1 MHVMAANSKHIAKLI
16 GPTFVALAITEGL
29 NLHLFQNT
37 QAVVVYLN
45 GTLLFI
51 AGLAILRV
59 HNVWT
64 REWPMLVTLTGWF
77 GVLAGLGRMIAPASA
92 HSTGPGAYLV
102 LIVLLAIGSFL
113 SVKAYSRTEKGHLK
127 KSAIVVCVVL
137 GAAGAWA
144 FVQYRTDIAQQWN
157 RVSTNSQIA
166 ETPCGPIE
174 YATAGSGLPLLAVHG
189 AGGGFDQGLD
199 FVQDLP
205 QRNIKVIAM
214 SRFGYLRTPL
224 PADASAEA
232 QADAHLC
239 LMNALGI
246 SRAAIAGVSAG
257 APSAMQFAIRHP
269 EQTAALFL
277 MVPAAY
283 RPDPAAPDSP
293 TTQVRSLTTPP
304 WTAFLFDTALRSDL
318 LFWLTIRLAPDITLG
333 SILATPPEVVK
344 GADRSEQQRVQQ
356 IMEHLLPITPRR
368 LGLINDAKVTSILPR
383 YDLEHIQAPTLIVSL
398 KDDGYGTYAG
408 ARYSAD
414 HISGARF
421 IGYDRGGHVG
431 VGHNQEIFEEAT
443 RFLHANK

>member
-1 MHVMAANSKHIAKLI
+1 MAANSKHIAKLI
-16 GPTFVALAITEGL
+16 GPTLVALAITEAI
-29 NLHLFQNT
+29 NLRLFQDST
-37 QAVVVYLN
+37 ALVVYLN

-64 REWPMLVTLTGWF
+64 REWSVLVTLTGWL

-92 HSTGPGAYLV
+92 HTTGPGAYLV

-113 SVKAYSRTEKGHLK
+113 SVKAYSGAEKGHLK
-127 KSAIVVCVVL
+127 KTAIAVCVVL
-137 GAAGAWA
+137 AAAIAWA
-144 FVQYRTDIAQQWN
+144 AVQYRSDISQQWK
-157 RVSTNSQIA
+157 RVSTDSQIA

-174 YATAGSGLPLLAVHG
+174 YATVGNGVPLLVVHG

-199 FVQDLP
+199 FAQDLSR
-205 QRNIKVIAM
+205 RNIKVVAM

-224 PADASAEA
+224 PDDASAAA

-246 SRAAIAGVSAG
+246 SRASIAGASAG

-269 EQTAALFL
+269 ERTAALFL

-283 RPDPAAPDSP
+283 RPDPTAPDSP
-293 TTQVRSLTTPP
+293 TTHVRSLTTPP
-304 WTAFLFDTALRSDL
+304 WTAFLFDTALKSDF
-318 LFWLTIRLAPDITLG
+318 LFWLTIRLAPDITVG

-356 IMEHLLPITPRR
+356 IMAHLLPITPRR
-368 LGLINDAKVTSILPR
+368 LGLINDAKVTSTLPR
-383 YDLEHIQAPTLIVSL
+383 YDLDRIQAPTLIVSL

-421 IGYDRGGHVG
+421 IGYEQGGHVWA
-431 VGHNQEIFEEAT
+431 GHNQEILEEAT